1 MNRFVTLL
9 RWTARGIGTALLVL
23 FAIIATGEFRP
34 NLLAVLPAIPL
45 RENLLGTALLAM
57 LVGQILAWKWE
68 GIGGVL
74 ILGALALFVTVNPGV
89 HINSSLLVVG
99 AWVATGLLYSACWWK
114 EPKAT
119 GG

>member
-1 MNRFVTLL
+1 MNRFATVL
-9 RWTARGIGTALLVL
+9 RWTARVVGTALLVL
-23 FAIIATGEFRP
+23 IVSIAIGEGGP
-34 NLLAVLPAIPL
+34 NPLTVSL
-45 RENLLGTALLAM
+45 RENLVGTALITM
-57 LVGQILAWKWE
+57 MVGQILAWKWE

-74 ILGALALFVTVNPGV
+74 ILGAFALFAAVNPGV

-99 AWVATGLLYSACWWK
+99 AWVGTGSLYLACWWK